1 MNLTKDEDGKIGV
14 EWAAAVPVEGESPI
28 AAVLQGGLVL
38 SEDVWQEWLDE
49 ALARGYPDA
58 QGNRYRL
65 VVVDTLMMVAGDVE
79 ENRAQEMTTKIF
91 KPMKEI
97 ARKHDTSLIFI
108 HHMRKGGAD
117 GKRGGQR
124 MLGSVANHAW
134 AEDSMYLTLGATRRI
149 EMELESK
156 SFASQSY
163 IISGV
168 GHGKGWQPVV
178 ENRDHAKEEAET
190 APSRGLTDKQ
200 RAVVDLITGFDHP
213 PTSLEIA
220 QGLGYTKTGFTG
232 AILKALEKKQVIA
245 KLPGRPMRWATQ

>member
-163 IISGV
+163 VISGV

-178 ENRDHAKEEAET
+178 ENRDQAKEETEAAALSRADGQAAGSDGSDHRLRPPPDQPGNRPGPGIHKDGVYRGHPKGSRKET
-190 APSRGLTDKQ
+190 SHR
-200 RAVVDLITGFDHP
+200 
-213 PTSLEIA
+213 
-220 QGLGYTKTGFTG
+220 
-232 AILKALEKKQVIA
+232 
-245 KLPGRPMRWATQ
+245 